1 MGDAMSEEHRRAGR
15 RRTLKGARIVFNR
28 GRSSI
33 NCVVR
38 NLSATGALLKV
49 ESPVGIPDEFVLTL
63 DEGPA
68 SVCHVARRTGN
79 EIGVE
84 FVRAGNGRGPDI
96 SASPQ

>member
-1 MGDAMSEEHRRAGR
+1 MSDEQRQAGR

-28 GRSSI
+28 GRSVI

-38 NLSATGALLKV
+38 NLSSTGALLRV
-49 ESPVGIPDEFVLTL
+49 DSPVGIPDEFVLTL
-63 DEGPA
+63 DDGPS

-84 FVRAGNGRGPDI
+84 FVREG
-96 SASPQ
+96 SAHRRDVLALHH